1 MALRL
6 RRGTDAER
14 LLVTPLQ
21 GELVYATDTKKI
33 YVGDGAVAGGVLIGP
48 TDADAF
54 TSVIS
59 DTTPQLG
66 GGLDLNGNN
75 ITGTGSISITGSL
88 HATGNIT
95 SDGSIGLGN
104 EDSDI
109 INVNGVINSSLRPAL
124 DGQYDLGTDARKWRK
139 GLINSIESTEI
150 TATEMYADRISGNDS
165 TVLWNSTTDTLT
177 VGIANVTTL
186 NVTGTI
192 TAATFNGNM
201 SGNLLSDDSTAL
213 IDANTKTANLYSITA
228 EAGALNGVSIG
239 LDAGTPRQD
248 IIANNIRSL
257 TGFTGN
263 LAGSLTGN
271 VTGDV
276 YGSIKGSVFGGDS
289 SVIIDETT
297 STVIGNV
304 NNATVTT
311 QDFNGATLIL
321 QGTNTLNETAGI
333 TILTTGDADGDT
345 NFGIFGA
352 NDSSV
357 GQSVVYSRS
366 RGTHAAPQP
375 LQSGD
380 EVTGQYWFGTDS
392 NSTSLPV
399 AAIRVDVVDTPTAG
413 RVPSNMV
420 FATPDNS
427 GNLSIALRINE
438 NQETVATK
446 FVGPISK
453 IVGDVQQI
461 SGPGAVDITSLITE
475 ITTTGADAY
484 TLANGVAGQ
493 VKIISMAVDGG
504 DATLTPTTL
513 ATGTTITFDAVGDN
527 VTLIYGAN
535 GWLPTSVQ
543 NAVIA

>member
-289 SVIIDETT
+289 SVIIDEATNRIYGNLTT
-297 STVIGNV
+297 SEINSNSDLIIAFDGELQFKGQKLLAQGQTIGASPDTAPQYRTQTSRGTFVAPTAVQPGDALSVFMATGYTGSAFETHAVISMSVSENTVGTEARPGRLEFSVLDDNGTYDTSFARLESNGLFTAPAIQSLGMTTTVKNSLLAKVSGGIG
-304 NNATVTT
+304 
-311 QDFNGATLIL
+311 L
-321 QGTNTLNETAGI
+321 QGTIVYDTTLAGLSYYHG
-333 TILTTGDADGDT
+333 TDGWNNILTGNKPVETTSFIKPGVYADNTARD
-345 NFGIFGA
+345 
-352 NDSSV
+352 
-357 GQSVVYSRS
+357 
-366 RGTHAAPQP
+366 
-375 LQSGD
+375 
-380 EVTGQYWFGTDS
+380 
-392 NSTSLPV
+392 
-399 AAIRVDVVDTPTAG
+399 AAITTPTAG
-413 RVPSNMV
+413 MMV
-420 FATPDNS
+420 FNTT
-427 GNLSIALRINE
+427 G
-438 NQETVATK
+438 TK
-446 FVGPISK
+446 FQGYTGS
-453 IVGDVQQI
+453 
-461 SGPGAVDITSLITE
+461 AWVDL
-475 ITTTGADAY
+475 
-484 TLANGVAGQ
+484 N
-493 VKIISMAVDGG
+493 
-504 DATLTPTTL
+504 
-513 ATGTTITFDAVGDN
+513 
-527 VTLIYGAN
+527 
-535 GWLPTSVQ
+535 
-543 NAVIA
+543 